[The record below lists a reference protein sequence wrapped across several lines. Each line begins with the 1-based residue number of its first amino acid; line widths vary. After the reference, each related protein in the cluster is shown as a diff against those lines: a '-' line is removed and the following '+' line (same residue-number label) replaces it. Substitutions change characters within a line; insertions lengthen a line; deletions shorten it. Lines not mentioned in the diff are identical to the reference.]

1 MDLCEGESLLKI
13 SDDVLRIL
21 TTNRDTDE
29 LRAETLLLH
38 DLTGNGSVSH
48 GSRML
53 DESIEAT
60 KRHSEGGELG
70 VLDHTLGSIE
80 TALHDEGEGST
91 IAAVHLLGGTLVV
104 GAGLEARIGDTLNLG
119 VLLEEFGDLESVGAV
134 TLHTHGKSADTAEHK
149 EGIVRSHDATG
160 VSAPLADG
168 STLLGVLGDDDPT
181 DDITVT
187 VDVLGDAVKDDISTL
202 VERILEDGAGEG
214 VIADE
219 DSTSLVGD
227 LGDLSKIGHSG
238 ERVAG
243 GLDVDDL
250 GLALADGGTHLLG
263 IGGVDDVGLDAEAS
277 EDVAKEVSGRTVHN
291 LRADSVVTSADE
303 GEDSASHGSHT
314 RGEGD
319 TGGTVLK
326 LDHGALELLD
336 GGVAD
341 TAINV
346 TLTLLA
352 KEISTHLSIV
362 KDESGGLEDREGVS
376 VHAVGFGG
384 ACSWS
389 LTSMDALGVL
399 VLSRH

>member
-1 MDLCEGESLLKI
+1 
-13 SDDVLRIL
+13 
-21 TTNRDTDE
+21 
-29 LRAETLLLH
+29 
-38 DLTGNGSVSH
+38 
-48 GSRML
+48 ML

-60 KRHSEGGELG
+60 KRHSEGGELS

-80 TALHDEGEGST
+80 TALHDEGEGCT
-91 IAAVHLLGGTLVV
+91 IATVHLLVGTLVV

-119 VLLEEFGDLESVGAV
+119 VLLEELGNRESVGAV
-134 TLHTHGKSADTAEHK
+134 TLHTHGKSADTTEHK
-149 EGIVRSHDATG
+149 EGIMRSHDATG

-168 STLLGVLGDDDPT
+168 STLLGVLGDDNST

-187 VDVLGDAVKDDISTL
+187 VDVLGDAVKDNIGTL
-202 VERILEDGAGEG
+202 VERILEDGAGKG
-214 VIADE
+214 VITDE

-227 LGDLSKIGHSG
+227 LGDLSKISHSG
-238 ERVAG
+238 ERIAG

-250 GLALADGGTHLLG
+250 GLTLADGGAHLLG

-277 EDVAKEVSGRTVHN
+277 EDVAKEVSGRTIHN
-291 LRADSVVTSADE
+291 LRADGVVTSADE

-319 TGGTVLK
+319 TSGTVLK

-362 KDESGGLEDREGVS
+362 KDEGGGLEDREGVS
-376 VHAVGFGG
+376 VHAVGLSG

-399 VLSRH
+399 VVSRHYV